1 MLVFSSPEIAAAQW
15 TLPEMCEM
23 YDIVEQQYANA
34 RDTVDFLK
42 RQIQL
47 ASDERNA
54 LSKENSRLESRA
66 AAMEAAWRECVLNVS
81 II

>member
-1 MLVFSSPEIAAAQW
+1 MFSSLEIAAQW
-15 TLPEMCEM
+15 TLPEFVSYEM

-54 LSKENSRLESRA
+54 LSKENSWLKSKA
-66 AAMEAAWRECVLNVS
+66 AAMEAAWRECVQVN
-81 II
+81 